1 MFSCP
6 SYTSTSAS
14 THSCLTRTMHG
25 AAISES
31 TTRRPYL
38 QQQPCV
44 SLQLLVRPLTVCCV
58 ALERMVEL
66 QWGKHT
72 VDQQTNCP
80 ECRHR
85 NVVPLPACHFRQC
98 IERSSLTT
106 DGGLLRGAV
115 EHLGAAFG
123 QCSNSH
129 GEECRPRLCRQ
140 AQPMS
145 TIGFR
150 CFLLS
155 KVSHNVIV
163 SEIGCGLTLI
173 ECRVRCSVERK
184 WVVHSGTV
192 SKMQMAANPACYTT
206 CSQFNRVRHVRKQR
220 SDDLVW
226 HMLRLTVKKNLS
238 RRVSCG

>member
-6 SYTSTSAS
+6 SYTLISISS
-14 THSCLTRTMHG
+14 GLTRTMHG
-25 AAISES
+25 TAASA
-31 TTRRPYL
+31 RRPYL

-44 SLQLLVRPLTVCCV
+44 SLQLIVRPLTVRCV

-129 GEECRPRLCRQ
+129 GEECRPRLNKRSLCQ
-140 AQPMS
+140 
-145 TIGFR
+145 
-150 CFLLS
+150 LLDFDAFS
-155 KVSHNVIV
+155 SAKSH
-163 SEIGCGLTLI
+163 
-173 ECRVRCSVERK
+173 
-184 WVVHSGTV
+184 
-192 SKMQMAANPACYTT
+192 TT
-206 CSQFNRVRHVRKQR
+206 
-220 SDDLVW
+220 
-226 HMLRLTVKKNLS
+226 
-238 RRVSCG
+238 